1 MIMEDLLARRDQSG
15 RTQTLQSHLSGA
27 AALSGAFEGEFSSL
41 ARLAAFLHDAGKASK
56 NFQDYLLSDDGIRG
70 SVIHAWQGAFMI
82 NDLDAQNGYAKIAQ
96 QLLELV
102 ISKHH
107 GELPDCVNQDGME
120 SFFDNFSA
128 ENKQDGKYSYNE
140 VKRNLNDLQPQIS
153 KLFLEASDEI
163 ESFFVGMSE
172 IRNAHGKQLSGESK
186 FFYLGLLAKY
196 IYSRLVDADR
206 TDAAS
211 FESRTTYQPKIVQWE
226 ELISK
231 LDKKMSG
238 FDSTTSINAIR
249 SKISQ
254 ACRQAS
260 DRKTGIYKLAVPTG
274 GGKTLASLNF
284 AMRHAQKQGKRRI
297 IYVIPYLS
305 ITTQTSQTFRD
316 MLDLSENNDLILE
329 HYSSAM
335 NETIEEITKERTDEE
350 KEEESA
356 KSKKRK
362 LVAEQWDN
370 PIIVTTMVQFLETI
384 MSARGTNL
392 CKFHNMAESVII
404 FDEIQSLPTDTINLF
419 NGIVSFLSEIL
430 DSTILLCSATQP
442 LLEQTNRDNLCLA
455 SEPNLIKLN
464 EHDLG
469 LFKRTNIVASTKDKD
484 CDELAEFAFD
494 RARENGNCLIIVNL
508 KSKAKNIYQAL
519 RKLDEDKQFDL
530 IHLSTSMCGKHR
542 KDQLDHIR
550 NSFKSSEAKPIIC
563 VSTQLIEAG
572 VDISF
577 SCVVRAMAGL
587 DSILQAAGRCNRNG
601 ESPTPKN
608 VYVFPV
614 KDEKGLSYLP
624 DIKLGKELMSQLIR
638 EYPDEDLLSDAMLTE
653 YYRRYF
659 ARLQPDDRKQFSKM
673 DYPLKGFHTSAYDL
687 LARNRMW
694 RGTYKNRRGADFP
707 YYYAQ
712 AFKTVSDNFHLIP
725 GAACNVVVPY
735 GNSKEI
741 LDLLSVSDDMGT
753 RYKALHSMQDYTVS
767 LFEWEEQS
775 LRESHA
781 IDLVDDTFEIY
792 ALDQEYYNEEY
803 GLAVEASM
811 PLQMY

>member
-1 MIMEDLLARRDQSG
+1 MMIKDLLARKDQSG
-15 RTQTLQSHLSGA
+15 RAQTLQSHLFGA
-27 AALSGAFEGEFSSL
+27 ATLSGSFEDKFSSL
-41 ARLAAFLHDAGKASK
+41 SRLAAFLHDAGKASGD
-56 NFQDYLLSDDGIRG
+56 FQDYLLSDDGIRG

-82 NDLDAQNGYAKIAQ
+82 DDLDAQNGYAKVAQ

-107 GELPDCVNQDGME
+107 GALPDCVDQDGMTP
-120 SFFDNFSA
+120 FFDNFSA

-172 IRNAHGKQLSGESK
+172 IRNAHGKQLSRESQ
-186 FFYLGLLAKY
+186 FFYLGMLVKY
-196 IYSRLVDADR
+196 IYSRLIDADR

-211 FESRTTYQPKIVQWE
+211 FESHTTYQSKDVRWE

-238 FDSTTSINAIR
+238 FDSATPINAVR
-249 SKISQ
+249 NKISQ
-254 ACRQAS
+254 TCRRAS
-260 DRKTGIYKLAVPTG
+260 DRKTGIYKLSVPTG
-274 GGKTLASLNF
+274 GGKTLASLSF
-284 AMRHAQKQGKRRI
+284 AMRHAQKTGKRRV

-316 MLDLSENNDLILE
+316 MLNLPEGNDVILE

-350 KEEESA
+350 EEKEST
-356 KSKKRK
+356 KSKARK
-362 LVAEQWDN
+362 LAAERWNN

-392 CKFHNMAESVII
+392 RKFHNMADSVII

-419 NGIVSFLSEIL
+419 NEIISFLSGIL
-430 DSTILLCSATQP
+430 GSTILLCSATQP

-464 EHDLG
+464 EQDSRFL
-469 LFKRTNIVASTKDKD
+469 KRTNIVASTKDKD
-484 CDELAEFAFD
+484 CDELAEFAFEQ
-494 RARENGNCLIIVNL
+494 AKENGDCLIILNL

-519 RKLDEDKQFDL
+519 RDLNEDNQFDL

-542 KDQLDHIR
+542 KNQLDHIR

-725 GAACNVVVPY
+725 GAACNVIVPY
-735 GNSKEI
+735 GDSGE
-741 LDLLSVSDDMGT
+741 LLELLSASDMDT
-753 RYKALHSMQDYTVS
+753 RYKALHNLQDYTIS
-767 LFEWEEQS
+767 LFEWEERS
-775 LRESHA
+775 LHESHA
-781 IDLVDDTFEIY
+781 IKLIDDTFEIY
-792 ALDQEYYNEEY
+792 VLNQEYYNEEY
-803 GLAVEASM
+803 GFTVEASM